1 MFKKFLS
8 VSTKASAVIGKKAAG
23 GLALV
28 LALALVG
35 VGVRFFIYND
45 IPSVDST
52 FLYSALSASSEL
64 TTAKLH
70 FTGKTD
76 YKDTGLPILSRA
88 DFVIVYKAT
97 ARIGIDLKE
106 VKIDVDE
113 ASKTIW
119 LSIPPATVQ
128 DVKVLPDTIEY
139 FDHSFAL
146 FNLDEKEDAV
156 VAQALAE
163 GDATAEAESLGVL
176 EYANEQAE
184 ALVIG
189 LLSELK
195 PEEYTFQIRE

>member
-1 MFKKFLS
+1 MSKKFLS
-8 VSTKASAVIGKKAAG
+8 ALTKISTAIGKKATG
-23 GLALV
+23 VFALV
-28 LALALVG
+28 LVLVLAG
-35 VGVRFFIYND
+35 VGVRFFVYND
-45 IPSVDST
+45 TPSVDST

-64 TTAKLH
+64 TTAKLN

-88 DFVIVYKAT
+88 DFIIVYKAT

-106 VKIDVDE
+106 VKVDVEE

-128 DVKVLPDTIEY
+128 DVKVLPSTIEY

-163 GDATAEAESLGVL
+163 GDAKEEAESLGVL

-195 PEEYTFQIRE
+195 PEGYTFRTRK